1 MLNILHG
8 ICCELFKVGSKD
20 DQVTMPE
27 GAEENLSFINTVKPA
42 LVTTS
47 IKQ

>member
-1 MLNILHG
+1 MDDSTKL
-8 ICCELFKVGSKD
+8 GSWKSH
-20 DQVTMPE
+20 T
-27 GAEENLSFINTVKPA
+27 FKPA

>member
-1 MLNILHG
+1 MY
-8 ICCELFKVGSKD
+8 
-20 DQVTMPE
+20 TT
-27 GAEENLSFINTVKPA
+27 TVKTA